1 MQRNPLDNR
10 FFQIA
15 LNRASRILG
24 KPGRIILLLATF
36 GRKLKQTNFTKEDT
50 AIVKEKFFVLGRL
63 LRAYA
68 QGEYRTIPWKSLLL
82 IVAAVLY
89 FINPIDVIPDLLPII
104 GLSDDF
110 GVLFM
115 VYKSLRADIDQF
127 LEWEKSK
134 VTIVL

>member
-1 MQRNPLDNR
+1 MQLNPLDNR

-50 AIVKEKFFVLGRL
+50 AMVKEKFFVLGRL

-68 QGEYRTIPWKSLLL
+68 QGEYRAIPWKSLLL

-115 VYKSLRADIDQF
+115 VYKSLSADIDQF
-127 LEWEKSK
+127 LEWEKSQ

>member
-1 MQRNPLDNR
+1 MQLNPLNNR

-15 LNRASRILG
+15 LSRAARVLG

-36 GRKLKQTNFTKEDT
+36 GRKLKQTKFTADDT
-50 AIVKEKFFVLGRL
+50 AAVKDKFFVLGRL
-63 LRAYA
+63 LKAYA
-68 QGEYRTIPWKSLLL
+68 KGEYRAIPWKSLLL

-115 VYKSLRADIDQF
+115 VYRSLSADIEQF
-127 LEWEKSK
+127 LEWERSK